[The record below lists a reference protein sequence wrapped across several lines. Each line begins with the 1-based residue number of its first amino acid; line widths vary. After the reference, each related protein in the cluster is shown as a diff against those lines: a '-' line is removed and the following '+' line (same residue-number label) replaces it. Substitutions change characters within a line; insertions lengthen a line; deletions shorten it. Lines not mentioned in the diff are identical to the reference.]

1 MLHRSP
7 LSESPSSPCALHGPV
22 FLSKLHRSLHRR
34 IPHCATVVLSLV
46 HAQYSPLRVSHNRPF
61 PRWLPSSL
69 SLCMHASSP
78 APTPPLAS
86 PRARSMVPF
95 SCRGSIVPCTVASL
109 VHVSL
114 PLSISPSPDDAAPS
128 PPAQV
133 SYRPHKPRQCCI
145 VSTNPVNAASF
156 LTLSP
161 PHRSSI
167 APTHPRQC
175 SFFRRRPLPPST
187 ATLPHRGSVIRYT
200 VASLTGLP
208 SSLPSCMRPFPCQTV
223 LSPLTLPYSA
233 SQHPFRRRSCAV
245 PSSTDLPSSFP
256 ASMPHRPAPPPVHIT
271 PFLDQST
278 LHCPLPQRTTI
289 VPG

>member
-78 APTPPLAS
+78 ARPPLAS

-145 VSTNPVNAASF
+145 VPTNPVNAASF

-175 SFFRRRPLPPST
+175 SFLRRRPLPPRP
-187 ATLPHRGSVIRYT
+187 LPPSPIEAPSFVI
-200 VASLTGLP
+200 P
-208 SSLPSCMRPFPCQTV
+208 SLPSLGYRRRFPRACV
-223 LSPLTLPYSA
+223 PSPVKRS
-233 SQHPFRRRSCAV
+233 FRR
-245 PSSTDLPSSFP
+245 
-256 ASMPHRPAPPPVHIT
+256 
-271 PFLDQST
+271 
-278 LHCPLPQRTTI
+278 
-289 VPG
+289 

>member
-1 MLHRSP
+1 MHA
-7 LSESPSSPCALHGPV
+7 SSFPPQ
-22 FLSKLHRSLHRR
+22 R
-34 IPHCATVVLSLV
+34 IPVVPVCAPWSRFPVEAPSFLAPSHPSLC
-46 HAQYSPLRVSHNRPF
+46 YRRPF
-61 PRWLPSSL
+61 PRACSIFPSPSEPQSSL
-69 SLCMHASSP
+69 PPLAAVVPFPVHACFIVP
-78 APTPPLAS
+78 PPLAS

-145 VSTNPVNAASF
+145 VPTNPVNAASF

-175 SFFRRRPLPPST
+175 SFLRRRPLPPRP
-187 ATLPHRGSVIRYT
+187 LPPSPIEAPSFVI
-200 VASLTGLP
+200 P
-208 SSLPSCMRPFPCQTV
+208 SLPSLGYRRRFPRACV
-223 LSPLTLPYSA
+223 PSPVKRS
-233 SQHPFRRRSCAV
+233 FRR
-245 PSSTDLPSSFP
+245 
-256 ASMPHRPAPPPVHIT
+256 
-271 PFLDQST
+271 
-278 LHCPLPQRTTI
+278 
-289 VPG
+289 

>member
-156 LTLSP
+156 LTLPP
-161 PHRSSI
+161 PHRSTI

-223 LSPLTLPYSA
+223 LSPLTDAALLSE
-233 SQHPFRRRSCAV
+233 
-245 PSSTDLPSSFP
+245 STSLPSQKLR
-256 ASMPHRPAPPPVHIT
+256 RP
-271 PFLDQST
+271 L
-278 LHCPLPQRTTI
+278 LH
-289 VPG
+289 

>member
-22 FLSKLHRSLHRR
+22 FLSKLHRSLHRG
-34 IPHCATVVLSLV
+34 IPHYATVVLSLV

-61 PRWLPSSL
+61 PHWLPSSL

-78 APTPPLAS
+78 APPPPLAS

-114 PLSISPSPDDAAPS
+114 PLSISPSPDDAAPT

-145 VSTNPVNAASF
+145 VPTNPVNAASF

-161 PHRSSI
+161 PHRSTI

-175 SFFRRRPLPPST
+175 SFLRRRPLPPVHCHTPPSRLRHSLYRRFPHW
-187 ATLPHRGSVIRYT
+187 ATV
-200 VASLTGLP
+200 VASLVHASLP
-208 SSLPSCMRPFPCQTV
+208 LSTPSFLVPSLPSYMCPFPCQ
-223 LSPLTLPYSA
+223 
-233 SQHPFRRRSCAV
+233 
-245 PSSTDLPSSFP
+245 
-256 ASMPHRPAPPPVHIT
+256 
-271 PFLDQST
+271 
-278 LHCPLPQRTTI
+278 
-289 VPG
+289 